1 MDAADM
7 SAPAGDSAQEPPLK
21 KIKVEYESEH
31 EEPDNTVGNSEDPL
45 VTATPVDDSNTNHDV
60 HIKNDNSTLDH
71 CAAPLAE
78 THSHLPPSE
87 DPTPPSV
94 QLAVTAHV
102 SDDTK
107 DHHVG
112 DEEDNEDLFGADGE
126 DEKVNV
132 GNESVVAPAAPETQ
146 NPDPQVPVTATTTP
160 SSEIIPGEDSTTLVV
175 EDTTTPVQTS
185 ATPEFSI
192 PRKSAQTKT
201 TAASTGSKQTYT
213 PGTRYG
219 LPAGV
224 NVPVSIVKS
233 KLLEAEMSTPGSK
246 LMDVLK
252 SLPVNLIND
261 ALTEYDDAVEI
272 KGANSIRNH
281 GAYLYGVVKRYVSVR
296 ERSLNG
302 ETVSGHNPMGDDGL
316 TSAVQA
322 RLDQLVTSGFCTQQE
337 MTDKVK
343 SKIRML
349 SEKDAMC
356 ALDDLFSV
364 ERSQIRNFG
373 SYLMGIL
380 NRYMR
385 GEPSSKKSSS
395 SSSMN
400 QPGGGNHN
408 HHHHSPPN
416 RHRDHREPPHR
427 SGPPHHNPSSLSL
440 SSSYPPNSRNN
451 HNSNMNQ
458 NRLDNRGSHYGDQ
471 QQGPPF
477 RIDQHNNNNNNLQ
490 SFDGHRQQQQQG
502 THLVPSWQQNQ
513 PAQPNQFL
521 NGPGNIPNA
530 MGLGNMPNVMGP
542 SSMNNNLNPSVS
554 GVPPTNFNYPGQPQQ
569 IQQYPPQQ
577 HQLAPSTYMAQQ
589 PHHQQQQQSFGQP
602 SSYSMPNT
610 MQPQAVLPPNT
621 TGMYQSQPN
630 GMMLG
635 QQQQSFSSS
644 QQPSNM
650 MNQSSSQFV
659 PNHMS
664 QAPGSIDILGLADK
678 AASAIQALG
687 ANNKLVGQP
696 AYLPSHQQMPPPQQS
711 QGYHHHPQQQP
722 QPPYNAGGGLNQSPP
737 SNLMT
742 QPPSRPGQPMFP
754 QNQMYPPQPS
764 HQPNYGGPNMMNQPP
779 PSQLQQ
785 QQGSRGRST
794 ASFHELPM
802 SVQYALQV

>member
-31 EEPDNTVGNSEDPL
+31 EEPDSTGGNSEDPL

-126 DEKVNV
+126 DEKVNVGNESVVAPAAPETQNPDPQVPVTATTTPSSEIIPGEDSEKVNV

-356 ALDDLFSV
+356 ALDDLSSV
-364 ERSQIRNFG
+364 DRSQIRNFG
-373 SYLMGIL
+373 SYLMGIFGV
-380 NRYMR
+380 NRPR
-385 GEPSSKKSSS
+385 K
-395 SSSMN
+395 
-400 QPGGGNHN
+400 
-408 HHHHSPPN
+408 N
-416 RHRDHREPPHR
+416 RHRR
-427 SGPPHHNPSSLSL
+427 
-440 SSSYPPNSRNN
+440 
-451 HNSNMNQ
+451 
-458 NRLDNRGSHYGDQ
+458 
-471 QQGPPF
+471 
-477 RIDQHNNNNNNLQ
+477 
-490 SFDGHRQQQQQG
+490 
-502 THLVPSWQQNQ
+502 
-513 PAQPNQFL
+513 
-521 NGPGNIPNA
+521 
-530 MGLGNMPNVMGP
+530 
-542 SSMNNNLNPSVS
+542 
-554 GVPPTNFNYPGQPQQ
+554 
-569 IQQYPPQQ
+569 
-577 HQLAPSTYMAQQ
+577 
-589 PHHQQQQQSFGQP
+589 
-602 SSYSMPNT
+602 
-610 MQPQAVLPPNT
+610 
-621 TGMYQSQPN
+621 
-630 GMMLG
+630 
-635 QQQQSFSSS
+635 
-644 QQPSNM
+644 
-650 MNQSSSQFV
+650 
-659 PNHMS
+659 
-664 QAPGSIDILGLADK
+664 
-678 AASAIQALG
+678 
-687 ANNKLVGQP
+687 
-696 AYLPSHQQMPPPQQS
+696 
-711 QGYHHHPQQQP
+711 
-722 QPPYNAGGGLNQSPP
+722 
-737 SNLMT
+737 
-742 QPPSRPGQPMFP
+742 RP
-754 QNQMYPPQPS
+754 
-764 HQPNYGGPNMMNQPP
+764 
-779 PSQLQQ
+779 
-785 QQGSRGRST
+785 
-794 ASFHELPM
+794 
-802 SVQYALQV
+802 